1 MLMKSKRSEWV
12 ESGESWSYFLVSCLS
27 SATPF
32 HIPSMSACQAL
43 FICSL
48 HFLIHGCISH
58 CNKDRRGN
66 KCAQPCTNEDL
77 IWPAFCHGTLEF
89 YLNGYHLDSDIEA
102 AFLPR
107 STNISNIIANIEHCN
122 VHSSARTRLV
132 LDWLWISVIL
142 YRSVQWFATSW
153 IASLGTNLKVIVVMI
168 WILKNRT
175 LLTRQALAYCCSV
188 IGDLFTHPCK
198 SQLYVFG

>member
-1 MLMKSKRSEWV
+1 MCQRSLIEQVRRYVNFNPLFTFTWQVSVNEIEKKRVSWK
-12 ESGESWSYFLVSCLS
+12 GERRSYFLVTCLS
-27 SATPF
+27 SATPL

-48 HFLIHGCISH
+48 HFQIHGCISH
-58 CNKDRRGN
+58 RNKDRRGN
-66 KCAQPCTNEDL
+66 KGARPCTNEDL

-107 STNISNIIANIEHCN
+107 STNMSNIIANIEHCN

-142 YRSVQWFATSW
+142 YRSVE
-153 IASLGTNLKVIVVMI
+153 
-168 WILKNRT
+168 
-175 LLTRQALAYCCSV
+175 
-188 IGDLFTHPCK
+188 
-198 SQLYVFG
+198 